1 MGWTA
6 LAPSKTELIQ
16 SLLKLGENNPN
27 FTVSNSDDSDLLLE
41 RKIVDAKYYGLAS
54 EEKVAKVYRAKIWLD
69 EGAREVK
76 YQEVLADQSRSIGI
90 LPSSK
95 LEFKRSIFKGKVLFQ
110 KEKSAAFGF
119 KKPLD
124 PKSFG
129 KVYDYSF
136 DVETVRDPVRRTVED
151 AGWKFTQVILG

>member
-1 MGWTA
+1 
-6 LAPSKTELIQ
+6 LASSKMELIQ

-27 FTVSNSDDSDLLLE
+27 FAISNSDDSDLLLE
-41 RKIVDAKYYGLAS
+41 QKIVDAKYYGLAS
-54 EEKVAKVYRAKIWLD
+54 EERVRKVYRAKIWLD
-69 EGAREVK
+69 EEAREVK
-76 YQEVLADQSRSIGI
+76 YQEVLADQSRRIGVW
-90 LPSSK
+90 PSSK

-110 KEKSAAFGF
+110 KEKSMAFGF

-136 DVETVRDPVRRTVED
+136 DVETIRDPVRRTIED
-151 AGWKFTQVILG
+151 AGWKFTQVILE